1 MARLIWLFIA
11 FAVLLPQAAS
21 AKNAEIMMLPTR
33 IVMEKAD
40 RNSTVVIKNVGDATG
55 NFTAELV
62 DMKMLETGMV
72 VPYEEGETPA
82 FSAIPYVHISPR
94 SMTLKPGESQNVR
107 LLLRRPE
114 TMEPGEYRSHLKVRL
129 VDDTSD
135 VTNTSGKDAVISIKT
150 NLVIVI
156 PIIVR
161 HGETQMTLGID
172 DPKIGRDNNGNPT
185 VDMYITREGNRSSMG
200 DISVTCNPPGGAP
213 QVIKFFPGVS
223 VYRPTGR
230 RFISVPLD
238 ETPKGVNLSQ
248 CKLGISYAAQQKEG
262 GKLLAETQ
270 LNPR

>member
-1 MARLIWLFIA
+1 MARLIWLLVA
-11 FAVLLPQAAS
+11 FAVLLPQAAH

-62 DMKMLETGMV
+62 DMKMLESGMV

-82 FSAIPYVHISPR
+82 YSAIPYVHISPK

-114 TMEPGEYRSHLKVRL
+114 NMEPGEYRSHLKVRL
-129 VDDTSD
+129 VDDTDEAS
-135 VTNTSGKDAVISIKT
+135 NTAGKDAVISIKT

-161 HGETQMTLGID
+161 NGETNMTLGIEE
-172 DPKIGRDNNGNPT
+172 PKLARDAGGNQT
-185 VDMYITREGNRSSMG
+185 LDMYLTRVGNRSSMG
-200 DISVTCNPPGGAP
+200 DISVTCVPPGGAP
-213 QVIKFFPGVS
+213 QVVKFFPGVS
-223 VYRPTGR
+223 VYRPTAR

-248 CKLGISYAAQQKEG
+248 CKLGITYSAQQKEG
-262 GKLLAETQ
+262 GKMLAETQ
-270 LNPR
+270 LAPR